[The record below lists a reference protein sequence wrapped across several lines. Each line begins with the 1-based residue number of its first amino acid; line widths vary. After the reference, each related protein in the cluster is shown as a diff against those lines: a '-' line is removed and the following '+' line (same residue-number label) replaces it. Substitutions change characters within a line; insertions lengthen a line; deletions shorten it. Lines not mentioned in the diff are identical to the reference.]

1 MQQGPGRPR
10 PRPFPR
16 GSPGIFGAGNLA
28 RKFGDLAC
36 IPEEI
41 FLGSPVKIPEEF
53 PRGYQHFPNRLPFKT
68 KKCNFFLFTTVF
80 LWKFRSI
87 LTYFFLCPFSISR
100 IMNAKKISKL
110 DREVK
115 SNGNTRV
122 AHRFFFSL
130 SLDFSYEHLER
141 FPTICFYA
149 LLVFV

>member
-68 KKCNFFLFTTVF
+68 KKCNFFFVHYSFPMNIQKHSDL
-80 LWKFRSI
+80 
-87 LTYFFLCPFSISR
+87 FFLCPFSISR

-110 DREVK
+110 DWEVK
-115 SNGNTRV
+115 SNGNTLV
-122 AHRFFFSL
+122 AHRFFFS
-130 SLDFSYEHLER
+130 FTR
-141 FPTICFYA
+141 FF
-149 LLVFV
+149 L